1 MPMLGIR
8 VGHPR
13 QQNAGVKEPASL
25 KSLHRGRG
33 ARRRPL
39 GRASGFTL
47 IEVMVALVVLVLGVL
62 GAAAMTLSA
71 IRDTKQSGLRS
82 QASALA
88 YELSD
93 LMRMSPGQESVFTG
107 AAPASGVPACWSTG
121 CSATDMAT
129 NNYYEWLGKLKG
141 TSGMPGSGLPN
152 GAAVICRDVGSLASD
167 AASYAAACDGLPT
180 SPLVVKMKW
189 DEKNNNARDA
199 TAPTAVT
206 TTYLVVP
213 IQPY

>member
-1 MPMLGIR
+1 MPMLGAR
-8 VGHPR
+8 AFR
-13 QQNAGVKEPASL
+13 LRRQNAGVK
-25 KSLHRGRG
+25 KSDTPSPVRSVRGPR
-33 ARRRPL
+33 ARAL
-39 GRASGFTL
+39 SSASGFTL
-47 IEVMVALVVLVLGVL
+47 IEVMVALIVLVLGVL

-93 LMRMSPGQESVFTG
+93 LMRMSPGQETVFTG
-107 AAPASGVPACWSTG
+107 SVPSSGVATCWTTG
-121 CSATDMAT
+121 CSPADMAK
-129 NNYYEWLGKLKG
+129 NNYYEWVAKLRG
-141 TSGMPGSGLPN
+141 TSGMPNSGLPN
-152 GAAVICRDVGSLASD
+152 GAAVVCRDVGSLASD

-180 SPLVVKMKW
+180 SPLVVKIRW

-206 TTYLVVP
+206 TAYLVVP
-213 IQPY
+213 IQP